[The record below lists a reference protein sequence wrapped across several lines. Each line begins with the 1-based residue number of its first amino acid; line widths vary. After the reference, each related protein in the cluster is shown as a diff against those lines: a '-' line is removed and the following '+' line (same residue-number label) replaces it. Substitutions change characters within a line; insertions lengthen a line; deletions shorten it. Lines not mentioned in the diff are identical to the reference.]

1 MSTVAM
7 APRAGPDDARR
18 ARLLLPVA
26 ALGACGA
33 GLVAGKLGASQHPL
47 TVFGLA
53 GLLVPL
59 AIWKWRQAGVFLL
72 LGVAT
77 TVEQFT
83 YSAGMHPGV
92 FTSHI
97 PLYGGVTK
105 GGGVSLLDLLIGL
118 VFVFWL
124 MRGVL
129 DRSWEAPR
137 SPVSRGLLA
146 LLALVV
152 LAVGIGL
159 SHGGK
164 SQVILY
170 EVRPWFYLSV
180 AYLLAGSLLRTRTAL
195 RGVMWVFVIG
205 TGFKALQGVQ
215 MYIAVRH
222 DPVPPE
228 AILAHEES
236 FFFGLF
242 LILTLSLWFF
252 GVRGRLRTVATWLA
266 PAVLL
271 ADMANAR
278 RTAWAIIGTTLIV
291 LVCVTYSSLPEKRPA
306 LRRLL
311 LIVAGVSAVYFP
323 LFWSKAGIL
332 AQPARSLHSMI
343 SPDARDKSSNL
354 YRVQENANLA
364 FNIRKTASLGKGFG
378 PLIDYALPIVDISK
392 SDAFI
397 TFLPHNSVLDLWMRL
412 GIQGVVVLL
421 LLLAAV
427 VVRGCALA
435 RAGDR
440 ELAVL
445 GVLSAC
451 AVVAYLVQGY
461 NDMGFFWFRI
471 ALFFG
476 IFLGA
481 MEAAHRIVA
490 PRVLGSGPRR
500 CVNPHQE
507 RVNADVVD

>member
-1 MSTVAM
+1 MAMVAM
-7 APRAGPDDARR
+7 AQRPGPNDVRR
-18 ARLLLPVA
+18 ARLLVPFAV
-26 ALGACGA
+26 LGACGA
-33 GLVAGKLGASQHPL
+33 GLLAGKVAPSQHPL
-47 TVFGLA
+47 MIFGLVA
-53 GLLVPL
+53 LLVP
-59 AIWKWRQAGVFLL
+59 AAVWKWPEAGVYML

-77 TVEQFT
+77 AIEQFT
-83 YSAGMHPGV
+83 YSAGTHPGV
-92 FTSHI
+92 FTTHI

-124 MRGVL
+124 MRAIL
-129 DRSWEAPR
+129 DRSSWEAPR

-146 LLALVV
+146 LLGLIV
-152 LAVGIGL
+152 LAVGVGL

-180 AYLLAGSLLRTRTAL
+180 AYVLAGSLLRKRASL

-228 AILAHEES
+228 VILGHEES

-242 LILTLSLWFF
+242 LILTLSLWLF

-278 RTAWAIIGTTLIV
+278 RTAWAIIGTTLFVMIA
-291 LVCVTYSSLPEKRPA
+291 LAYSSLPERRRA
-306 LRRLL
+306 LRRLIVI
-311 LIVAGVSAVYFP
+311 LIGVSAVYFP

-343 SPDARDKSSNL
+343 APDVRDKSSNL

-378 PLIDYALPIVDISK
+378 PLIEYALPITDISK
-392 SDAFI
+392 IDAFI
-397 TFLPHNSVLDLWMRL
+397 AFLPHNSVLDLWMRL
-412 GIQGVVVLL
+412 GIQGVVVFLL
-421 LLLAAV
+421 LMAAV

-435 RAGDR
+435 RSGDR

-476 IFLGA
+476 TILGA
-481 MEAAHRIVA
+481 MEAAHRVVA
-490 PRVLGSGPRR
+490 QAPAAPPLG
-500 CVNPHQE
+500 E
-507 RVNADVVD
+507 

>member
-1 MSTVAM
+1 MSTLAM
-7 APRAGPDDARR
+7 AEGAGADDAAR
-18 ARLLLPVA
+18 ARRLLPVA

-33 GLVAGKLGASQHPL
+33 GLVAAKLAASQHPL
-47 TVFGLA
+47 AVFGLA
-53 GLLVPL
+53 GLFVPV
-59 AIWKWRQAGVFLL
+59 AIWKWRQAGVYLL
-72 LGVAT
+72 FGAAT

-83 YSAGMHPGV
+83 YSAGTHPGV
-92 FTSHI
+92 FTTHI
-97 PLYGGVTK
+97 PLYGGLTK
-105 GGGVSLLDLLIGL
+105 GGGVSILDLLFGL

-129 DRSWEAPR
+129 DGSWEAPR
-137 SPVSRGLLA
+137 SPISRGLLV
-146 LLALVV
+146 LLALVL

-159 SHGGK
+159 AHGGK
-164 SQVILY
+164 SKVILY

-195 RGVMWVFVIG
+195 RGVMWVFVVG
-205 TGFKALQGVQ
+205 TGFKALQGVL
-215 MYIAVRH
+215 MYVAVRH

-228 AILAHEES
+228 VILSHEES

-242 LILTLSLWFF
+242 LILTLSLWLF
-252 GVRGRLRTVATWLA
+252 GVRGRLRTLATWLV

-271 ADMANAR
+271 SDMANAR

-291 LVCVTYSSLPEKRPA
+291 LFCVAYSSLPEKRPA

-311 LIVAGVSAVYFP
+311 LIVVGISAVYFP
-323 LFWSKAGIL
+323 LFWSKAGLL
-332 AQPARSLHSMI
+332 AQPARALHSMI
-343 SPDARDKSSNL
+343 APAARDKSSNL

-364 FNIRKTASLGKGFG
+364 FNIRQTASLGKGFG
-378 PLIDYALPIVDISK
+378 PLITYALPITDISHI
-392 SDAFI
+392 DPFI
-397 TFLPHNSVLDLWMRL
+397 SFLPHNSVLDLWMRL
-412 GIQGVVVLL
+412 GIQGMVVLL

-435 RAGDR
+435 RSGDR

-451 AVVAYLVQGY
+451 AVAAYLVQGY

-471 ALFFG
+471 ALCFG
-476 IFLGA
+476 TLLGA
-481 MEAAHRIVA
+481 MEAAHRLLAREAAAAPVA
-490 PRVLGSGPRR
+490 AVA
-500 CVNPHQE
+500 Q
-507 RVNADVVD
+507 

>member
-1 MSTVAM
+1 MSAVAI
-7 APRAGPDDARR
+7 ARGAGENDALRARR
-18 ARLLLPVA
+18 LLPVA
-26 ALGACGA
+26 GLGACGA
-33 GLVAGKLGASQHPL
+33 GLLAAKLAASQHPL
-47 TVFGLA
+47 AVFGLA
-53 GLLVPL
+53 GLLVPA
-59 AIWKWRQAGVFLL
+59 AIWKWRQAGVFLV
-72 LGVAT
+72 LGAAT

-83 YSAGMHPGV
+83 YSAGTHPGV
-92 FTSHI
+92 FTTHI

-129 DRSWEAPR
+129 ERSWEAPR
-137 SPVSRGLLA
+137 SPVSRGLIA

-159 SHGGK
+159 SRGGK

-195 RGVMWVFVIG
+195 RGVMWVLVIG

-222 DPVPPE
+222 QPVPPE
-228 AILAHEES
+228 VILSHEES

-242 LILTLSLWFF
+242 LILTLSLWLF
-252 GVRGRLRTVATWLA
+252 GVPGRLRTLATWLA

-271 ADMANAR
+271 A
-278 RTAWAIIGTTLIV
+278 GTTLIV
-291 LVCVTYSSLPEKRPA
+291 LFCVAYSSLPEKRPA

-311 LIVAGVSAVYFP
+311 LIVAGISAVYFP
-323 LFWSKAGIL
+323 LFWSKAGLL

-343 SPDARDKSSNL
+343 SPDARDLSSNL

-364 FNIRKTASLGKGFG
+364 FNIRQTASLGKGFG
-378 PLIDYALPIVDISK
+378 PLIIYALPIIDISK
-392 SDAFI
+392 IDPFI

-412 GIQGVVVLL
+412 GIQGMVVLL

-435 RAGDR
+435 RSGDR
-440 ELAVL
+440 ELAVF

-451 AVVAYLVQGY
+451 AVAAYLVQGY

-471 ALFFG
+471 ALCFG
-476 IFLGA
+476 TLLGA
-481 MEAAHRIVA
+481 MEAAHRLLAREAAAAPVA
-490 PRVLGSGPRR
+490 AVA
-500 CVNPHQE
+500 Q
-507 RVNADVVD
+507 

>member
-7 APRAGPDDARR
+7 AHGAGESDALRARR
-18 ARLLLPVA
+18 LLPVA

-33 GLVAGKLGASQHPL
+33 GLVAAKLAASQHPL
-47 TVFGLA
+47 AVLGLA
-53 GLLVPL
+53 GLLVPA

-72 LGVAT
+72 LGAAT

-83 YSAGMHPGV
+83 YSAGTHPGV
-92 FTSHI
+92 FTTHI

-137 SPVSRGLLA
+137 SPVSRGLIA

-195 RGVMWVFVIG
+195 RGVMWVLVIG

-222 DPVPPE
+222 QPVPPE
-228 AILAHEES
+228 VILSHEES

-242 LILTLSLWFF
+242 LILTLSLWLF

-291 LVCVTYSSLPEKRPA
+291 LICVAYSSLPEKRPA

-311 LIVAGVSAVYFP
+311 LIVAGISAVYFP
-323 LFWSKAGIL
+323 LFWSKAGLL

-343 SPDARDKSSNL
+343 SPDARDLSSNL

-378 PLIDYALPIVDISK
+378 PLIEYALPITDISK
-392 SDAFI
+392 IDSRKLISRRFYFGSSHFSG
-397 TFLPHNSVLDLWMRL
+397 TSYHSVGMRPVQCKRAHRPTRSRC
-412 GIQGVVVLL
+412 GGRGEGSCPRVRATATERRIRVVYPEPRPSTAPPDNRPSEKNAPSL
-421 LLLAAV
+421 
-427 VVRGCALA
+427 RPA
-435 RAGDR
+435 RA
-440 ELAVL
+440 
-445 GVLSAC
+445 
-451 AVVAYLVQGY
+451 
-461 NDMGFFWFRI
+461 
-471 ALFFG
+471 
-476 IFLGA
+476 
-481 MEAAHRIVA
+481 
-490 PRVLGSGPRR
+490 RR
-500 CVNPHQE
+500 SRSP
-507 RVNADVVD
+507 ASPGT

>member
-7 APRAGPDDARR
+7 AHGAGESDALRARR
-18 ARLLLPVA
+18 LLPVA

-33 GLVAGKLGASQHPL
+33 GLVAAKLAASQHPL
-47 TVFGLA
+47 AVLGLA
-53 GLLVPL
+53 GLLVPA

-72 LGVAT
+72 LGAAT

-83 YSAGMHPGV
+83 YSAGTHPGV
-92 FTSHI
+92 FTTHI

-137 SPVSRGLLA
+137 SPVSRGLIA

-195 RGVMWVFVIG
+195 RGVMWVLVIG

-222 DPVPPE
+222 QPVPPE
-228 AILAHEES
+228 VILSHEES

-242 LILTLSLWFF
+242 LILTLSLWLF

-291 LVCVTYSSLPEKRPA
+291 LICVAYSSLPEKRPA

-311 LIVAGVSAVYFP
+311 LIVAGISAVYFP
-323 LFWSKAGIL
+323 LFWSKAGLL

-343 SPDARDKSSNL
+343 SPDARDLSSNL

-378 PLIDYALPIVDISK
+378 PLIEYALPITDISK
-392 SDAFI
+392 IDAFI
-397 TFLPHNSVLDLWMRL
+397 AFLPHNSVLDLWMRL

-435 RAGDR
+435 RSGDR

-451 AVVAYLVQGY
+451 AVAAYLVQGY

-471 ALFFG
+471 ALCFG
-476 IFLGA
+476 TLLGA
-481 MEAAHRIVA
+481 MEAAHRLLAREAKAAPVA
-490 PRVLGSGPRR
+490 VAAAVAR
-500 CVNPHQE
+500 
-507 RVNADVVD
+507 